1 MRLQGRHCLFRCGAE
16 RAACLAHS
24 PRTGITKEGP
34 FSFKP
39 RTHQRFGSLVPIDA
53 ADQCDTGSQISSERV
68 PCFAVQYST
77 SPQKRSKEGG
87 RALSVEAPLG
97 MSMEMLTFDTNLGSY
112 RTDITEQQIRGA
124 PAFSRDQTSTNVEA
138 FA

>member
-1 MRLQGRHCLFRCGAE
+1 LALLLVTQRASLDGRRVRRLGTSNH
-16 RAACLAHS
+16 
-24 PRTGITKEGP
+24 
-34 FSFKP
+34 
-39 RTHQRFGSLVPIDA
+39 PIDA

-97 MSMEMLTFDTNLGSY
+97 MSMEMLTFDTNLGGY

>member
-1 MRLQGRHCLFRCGAE
+1 MRQTNAIPARKSAASGCRVLQCNIQ
-16 RAACLAHS
+16 
-24 PRTGITKEGP
+24 P
-34 FSFKP
+34 
-39 RTHQRFGSLVPIDA
+39 
-53 ADQCDTGSQISSERV
+53 
-68 PCFAVQYST
+68 

-97 MSMEMLTFDTNLGSY
+97 MSMEMLTFDTNLGGY

>member
-1 MRLQGRHCLFRCGAE
+1 M
-16 RAACLAHS
+16 
-24 PRTGITKEGP
+24 
-34 FSFKP
+34 
-39 RTHQRFGSLVPIDA
+39 
-53 ADQCDTGSQISSERV
+53 
-68 PCFAVQYST
+68 
-77 SPQKRSKEGG
+77 
-87 RALSVEAPLG
+87 SVEAPLG